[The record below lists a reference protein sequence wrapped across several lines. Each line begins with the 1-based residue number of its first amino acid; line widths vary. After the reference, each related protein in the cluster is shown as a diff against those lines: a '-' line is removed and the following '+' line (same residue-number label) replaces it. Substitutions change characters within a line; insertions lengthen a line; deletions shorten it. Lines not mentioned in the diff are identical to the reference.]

1 MASLPVLRLSPT
13 AYLGLT
19 VFLLLF
25 AWLVIHRFRLA
36 WLTERAEERSLD
48 DAIAARRAEGVEEV
62 AP

>member
-1 MASLPVLRLSPT
+1 MQGTQLFT

-25 AWLVIHRFRLA
+25 LWLLIHRFRLA
-36 WLTERAEERSLD
+36 WLSERAEERVLD
-48 DAIAARRAEGVEEV
+48 RAIADRRAESVEE